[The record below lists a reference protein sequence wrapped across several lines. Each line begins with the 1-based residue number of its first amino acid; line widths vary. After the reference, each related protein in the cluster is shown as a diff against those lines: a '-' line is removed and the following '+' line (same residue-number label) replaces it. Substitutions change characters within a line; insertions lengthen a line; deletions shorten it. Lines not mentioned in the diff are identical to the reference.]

1 MGGRNAACDSCGGR
15 IGGPRLV
22 CLDCVI
28 KGTLTYDTVDLCCA
42 PRCASARI
50 THRQDIEGVHEPSH
64 RMVKLHSTVLTR
76 SYGRAH
82 IAASNAFERV
92 EETRRKIAELTFEE
106 TGPDE
111 LKPSSIGP
119 TSTEMPTKSD
129 KSDDVPNPPDGTKD
143 GAKAEGKAA
152 RDARQNQVQDES
164 LPTCGKCKGR
174 LSFPF
179 WYCIFC
185 EGGFQK

>member
-1 MGGRNAACDSCGGR
+1 LERLREKDS
-15 IGGPRLV
+15 
-22 CLDCVI
+22 
-28 KGTLTYDTVDLCCA
+28 
-42 PRCASARI
+42 
-50 THRQDIEGVHEPSH
+50 
-64 RMVKLHSTVLTR
+64 KLHSSVLTR
-76 SYGRAH
+76 NYGRAH
-82 IAASNAFERV
+82 TAASDAFERV
-92 EETRRKIAELTFEE
+92 EETRKKIAELTFEE

-111 LKPSSIGP
+111 LKTSSIGP

-143 GAKAEGKAA
+143 GVKAEGRTA

-164 LPTCGKCKGR
+164 LPTCGKCNGR